1 MPLSE
6 LLPTVTQLSHEDKLR
21 LIQFLVQAVAREDGC
36 SLAPI
41 GEPEALLRQLGATEA
56 VVWSPQTN
64 PRAVQALENLL
75 ETTMASA
82 IRPK

>member
-36 SLAPI
+36 NLEPI
-41 GEPEALLRQLGATEA
+41 GETEDLLRQLAATEA

-64 PRAVQALENLL
+64 PQALQSLADLL
-75 ETTMASA
+75 ETTRATA
-82 IRPK
+82 NA